1 MNWHES
7 SALRVDVRKLV
18 IRPNGWSVSA
28 SVRNNTPAGLLI
40 ERPHHPGEA
49 EFGVLALDSAD
60 VEAVERV
67 GRGAF
72 ATRYEPPLPRVLRP
86 HERWS
91 GTFSGTGRLS
101 KARFLRIEFGRF
113 TRYRATTGAPR
124 RFSYVTDHVLRL
136 R

>member
-1 MNWHES
+1 VK
-7 SALRVDVRKLV
+7 RLV

-28 SVRNNTPAGLLI
+28 AVRNDTPAALVI

-60 VEAVERV
+60 IEAVERV

-72 ATRYEPPLPRVLRP
+72 ATRYEPTLPRVLRP

-91 GTFSGTGRLS
+91 GTFSGPGRLS
-101 KARFLRIEFGRF
+101 KARFVRIEFGRF
-113 TRYRATTGAPR
+113 TGYRAAASVPR

>member
-1 MNWHES
+1 
-7 SALRVDVRKLV
+7 
-18 IRPNGWSVSA
+18 
-28 SVRNNTPAGLLI
+28 VRNDTPAGLLI

-67 GRGAF
+67 GLGAF

-91 GTFSGTGRLS
+91 GTFSGPGRLS
-101 KARFLRIEFGRF
+101 KARFVRIELGRF
-113 TRYRATTGAPR
+113 ARYRATTGVPR
-124 RFSYVTDHVLRL
+124 RFTYVTDHVLRL